1 MDRNASY
8 ERIDYGRIKMKVIC
22 LSGAARSGKDTAAN
36 VLRETFERRGKTV
49 LITHYADLL
58 KYICKTF
65 FGWNGEKDDEGRSL
79 LQYVGTDIV
88 RNRDPN
94 FWVDFIA
101 NILTLFHKE
110 WDYVII
116 SDARFPNEITRLKEF
131 GINAIHVRV
140 HRNGFESPLTQEQQK
155 HESETALDNISPDY
169 WLINDDLDGYKKKV
183 NEFGIELL
191 ASDQNIVQLQIFDEV
206 VSG

>member
-1 MDRNASY
+1 
-8 ERIDYGRIKMKVIC
+8 MKVIC